1 MTKVRKPFAANDKP
15 FTPCE
20 PPPDVV
26 EEVKTV
32 TTTTTR
38 VVTTFEG
45 DPEPKLGE
53 NEEII
58 KVEKRKKV
66 YTKRSEEGLCDYNFC
81 RCKTF
86 MRCDYDLN
94 DIIDTKSKWPQL
106 VLCCRW
112 RGIRGCGRE
121 FCHWHAGEI
130 RYWPTSFTPGG
141 NSIAV
146 LPCDDCQ
153 YWIDYVKLKTCGF
166 VLAILLWF
174 ILAILLIYY
183 STQGVQGSF
192 EYEYARYEGK

>member
-1 MTKVRKPFAANDKP
+1 MGNFK
-15 FTPCE
+15 PCE
-20 PPPDVV
+20 PPADVV

-66 YTKRSEEGLCDYNFC
+66 YTKRSEEGLCDFNFC

-94 DIIDTKSKWPQL
+94 DLIDPKSSWPQL

-112 RGIRGCGRE
+112 KGIRGCGRE
-121 FCHWHAGEI
+121 FCHWHAGTI
-130 RYWPTSFTPGG
+130 RYWPTSYAGKE

-153 YWIDYVKLKTCGF
+153 YWIDYVKLKFCACI
-166 VLAILLWF
+166 LAILLW
-174 ILAILLIYY
+174 IGLAILLIYY
-183 STQGVQGSF
+183 ATQGV
-192 EYEYARYEGK
+192 